1 MGIPGRRL
9 GAAGRRTMM
18 AASFA
23 DTRWS
28 SVSDSPGFVHLSVHT
43 EYSLVDSVVRVKSLV
58 KAAAARG
65 MPAVAMTDHMN
76 LFAAVKFVSAA
87 ESEGVKPILG
97 CDLVVHDPVSETDN
111 ALRLLCA
118 SNDGYRNL
126 MQLISRGYVDGQE
139 RGSPVIHPDWLAD
152 HADGLIA
159 LSGGHRGLISREIAA
174 GHGELALQA
183 ATQLRDVFGE
193 RLFLEIERIGAPD
206 EYAINDNLID
216 LAGML
221 DLGVVAGNA
230 VRFIDPE
237 DHPIHEVR
245 LCIRQGRTIND
256 PRRTKDVTPEQW
268 LKSAE
273 DMRSLFSDLPEAC
286 DNAVEIA
293 RRCNVTLSLGTSYL
307 PDFPVP
313 EEHTVESF
321 LRAEAEQGLEQR
333 LQAIID
339 DGGTPDRQVYD
350 ERLEHELNVIIKMGF
365 PGYFLI
371 VADFIRWAKRNDVPV
386 GPGRGSGAGSL
397 VAYVLEIT
405 NVDPIPYD
413 LLFER
418 FLNPERVS
426 MPDFDIDF
434 CMDGRDRVIEYVA
447 ERYGREKVSQIITF
461 GRMAAKA
468 VVRDV
473 GRVLGHPYG
482 FVDGIAKLVP
492 AAVDMTLSKALE
504 ESEELKARRE
514 EEEEVRY
521 LLDTALQLEGL
532 ARNVGKHAGGVVI
545 APSRIDDF
553 TPLFTEPG
561 GGGAVTQFD
570 WKDVEAAGLVKFDFL
585 GLRTLTILDRAVKV
599 VASMGTQIDLDT
611 LPLDDGKTFELLRAA
626 DTAAVFQL
634 ESTGM
639 RRLMK
644 ELKPDRFEDIV
655 ALVALFRPGPL
666 ETGMAA
672 DYVARKNDPAQV
684 RYMHPLMENAL
695 KDTYGVIVYQEQV
708 MGVAR
713 ELAGY
718 SLGAADQLRR
728 AMGKKDMKKMGEH
741 RPIFVA
747 GAVEKGVDED
757 LAGRIFD
764 LIAEFAKY
772 GFNKSHSVA
781 YALLAYQTAY
791 LKAHYPA
798 AFMCAVLTADMDH
811 TEKVVPLIGECRRL
825 GLEVFPPDVNDSAY
839 EFTASEDGAS
849 VRYGLGAV
857 KGVGQGAI
865 EGILEAREA
874 GGRFH
879 DLVDFCLRIDSKRA
893 NRRTLEA
900 LIRAGALDSLGE
912 NRPSLLAALPH
923 ALAAADQHH
932 AAMAAGQNDLFGGG
946 GPSELSSAP
955 AIDMPVLRD
964 WDDAERLQ
972 GEKQTLGLYLTGH
985 PIEAYQGL
993 LQGLTSGSI
1002 AQAKEKAD
1010 PNARRRGG
1018 EPKLIAGLV
1027 VDVMQRAGRA
1037 IVRLDDGT
1045 GQLECTLFS
1054 EKAEQFRHLLH
1065 EDRLLLAFGTLSFDS
1080 YSEDFRMNPK
1090 ELLDLDEA
1098 LRRWGRGLRLTW
1110 TTSPVEQIDALEQ
1123 CLAASRVEEGARIRV
1138 QYINGRARAELSL
1151 ADDWQVA
1158 VSHQLLRD
1166 LTALCGENAVEVRY
1180 RQPTGA
1186 TG

>member
-1 MGIPGRRL
+1 
-9 GAAGRRTMM
+9 MM
-18 AASFA
+18 AGSIA

-28 SVSDSPGFVHLSVHT
+28 PVSDSSGFVHLSVHT
-43 EYSLVDSVVRVKSLV
+43 EYSLVDSVVRVKPLV
-58 KAAAARG
+58 KAAAERG

-87 ESEGVKPILG
+87 ESVGVKPILG
-97 CDLVVHDPVSETDN
+97 CDLVVHDPVSDTDN

-118 SNDGYRNL
+118 NNQGYRNL
-126 MQLISRGYVDGQE
+126 MQLVSRGYVQGQD
-139 RGSPVIHPDWLAD
+139 RGSPVIRPEWLAD

-183 ATQLRDVFGE
+183 ARGLREVFGD
-193 RLFLEIERIGAPD
+193 RLFLELERIQAPD
-206 EYAINDNLID
+206 ETAINDNLVD

-221 DLGVVAGNA
+221 DLGIVAGNA
-230 VRFIDPE
+230 VRFHDA
-237 DHPIHEVR
+237 DDFHTHEVR
-245 LCIRQGRTIND
+245 LCIRQGRVIND
-256 PRRTKDVTPEQW
+256 PRRVKDVTGEQW

-273 DMRSLFSDLPEAC
+273 DMRDLFADLPEAC

-293 RRCNVTLSLGTSYL
+293 RRCNVTLSLGKSYL

-313 EEHTVESF
+313 EEHNVESF
-321 LRAEAEQGLEQR
+321 LRKEASDGLARR
-333 LQAIID
+333 LAAIEA
-339 DGGTPDRQVYD
+339 DGGQPDHAVYQA
-350 ERLEHELNVIIKMGF
+350 RLDHELDVIISMGF

-397 VAYVLEIT
+397 VAYVLDIT
-405 NVDPIPYD
+405 NVDPIPYN

-434 CMDGRDRVIEYVA
+434 CMEGRDRVIDYVA

-482 FVDGIAKLVP
+482 FVDGIAKLIP
-492 AAVDMTLSKALE
+492 AAVDMTLTKALD
-504 ESEELKARRE
+504 ESEELKKRRDDE
-514 EEEEVRY
+514 DEVRY
-521 LLDTALQLEGL
+521 LLDTALRLEGL

-553 TPLFTEPG
+553 TPLFMEPG

-599 VASMGTQIDLDT
+599 LATMDTPIDLDT

-708 MGVAR
+708 MAVAR

-728 AMGKKDMKKMGEH
+728 AMGKKDMKKMADH

-747 GAVEKGVDED
+747 GAVERGVDED

-811 TEKVVPLIGECRRL
+811 TEKVVPLIEECRRL
-825 GLEVFPPDVNDSAY
+825 ELEVVPPDVNASAY
-839 EFTASEDGAS
+839 EFTASADGES
-849 VRYGLGAV
+849 IRYGLGAV

-865 EGILEAREA
+865 EGILEARKV
-874 GGRFH
+874 GGRFS
-879 DLVDFCLRIDSKRA
+879 DLVDFCVRIDVKRA

-900 LIRAGALDSLGE
+900 LVRAGALDALGV
-912 NRPSLLAALPH
+912 NRPSLLAALPN

-932 AAMAAGQNDLFGGG
+932 TARAAGQNDLFGGG
-946 GPSELSSAP
+946 GNTASHVP
-955 AIDMPVLRD
+955 AIDMPELRD
-964 WDDAERLQ
+964 WDDGERLQ
-972 GEKQTLGLYLTGH
+972 GEKETLGLYLTGH
-985 PIEAYQGL
+985 PIEGYRTLLSGL
-993 LQGLTSGSI
+993 INGTI
-1002 AQAKEKAD
+1002 AQAKERAD
-1010 PNARRRGG
+1010 PQARRRGG
-1018 EPKLIAGLV
+1018 EQLRIAGLV
-1027 VDVMQRAGRA
+1027 VDVIQRAGRA

-1065 EDRLLLAFGTLSFDS
+1065 EDRLLIAVGNLSFDS

-1090 ELLDLDEA
+1090 DLMDLDEA
-1098 LRRWGRGLRLTW
+1098 MSRFGRGLRLTW
-1110 TTSPVEQIDALEQ
+1110 KTSPQEQFDQLEA
-1123 CLAASRVEEGARIRV
+1123 CLAANRVEEGARIRV
-1138 QYINGRARAELSL
+1138 DYLNGRAQAELSFGP
-1151 ADDWQVA
+1151 DWQVA
-1158 VSHQLLRD
+1158 VSEQLVRQ
-1166 LTALCGENAVEVRY
+1166 LTELCGENGVQVRY
-1180 RQPTGA
+1180 RQALTPSAQGVGA
-1186 TG
+1186 DG

>member
-1 MGIPGRRL
+1 M
-9 GAAGRRTMM
+9 
-18 AASFA
+18 
-23 DTRWS
+23 
-28 SVSDSPGFVHLSVHT
+28 SDSSGFVHLSVHT
-43 EYSLVDSVVRVKSLV
+43 EYSLVDSVVRVKPLV
-58 KAAAARG
+58 KAAAERG

-87 ESEGVKPILG
+87 ESVGVKPILG
-97 CDLVVHDPVSETDN
+97 CDLVVHDPVSDTDN

-118 SNDGYRNL
+118 NNQGYRNL
-126 MQLISRGYVDGQE
+126 MQLVSRGYVQGQD
-139 RGSPVIHPDWLAD
+139 RGSPVIRPEWLAD

-183 ATQLRDVFGE
+183 ARGLREVFGD
-193 RLFLEIERIGAPD
+193 RLFLELERIQAPD
-206 EYAINDNLID
+206 ETAINDNLVD

-221 DLGVVAGNA
+221 DLGIVAGNA
-230 VRFIDPE
+230 VRFHDA
-237 DHPIHEVR
+237 DDFHTHEVR
-245 LCIRQGRTIND
+245 LCIRQGRVIND
-256 PRRTKDVTPEQW
+256 PRRVKDVTGEQW

-273 DMRSLFSDLPEAC
+273 DMRDLFADLPEAC

-293 RRCNVTLSLGTSYL
+293 RRCNVTLSLGKSYL

-313 EEHTVESF
+313 EEHNVESF
-321 LRAEAEQGLEQR
+321 LRKEASDGLARR
-333 LQAIID
+333 LAAIEA
-339 DGGTPDRQVYD
+339 DGGQPDHAVYQA
-350 ERLEHELNVIIKMGF
+350 RLDHELDVIISMGF

-397 VAYVLEIT
+397 VAYVLDIT
-405 NVDPIPYD
+405 NVDPIPYN

-434 CMDGRDRVIEYVA
+434 CMEGRDRVIDYVA

-482 FVDGIAKLVP
+482 FVDGIAKLIP
-492 AAVDMTLSKALE
+492 AAVDMTLTKALD
-504 ESEELKARRE
+504 ESEELKKRRDDE
-514 EEEEVRY
+514 DEVRY
-521 LLDTALQLEGL
+521 LLDTALRLEGL

-553 TPLFTEPG
+553 TPLFMEPG

-599 VASMGTQIDLDT
+599 LATMDTPIDLDT

-708 MGVAR
+708 MAVAR

-728 AMGKKDMKKMGEH
+728 AMGKKDMKKMADH

-747 GAVEKGVDED
+747 GAVERGVDED

-811 TEKVVPLIGECRRL
+811 TEKVVPLIEECRRL
-825 GLEVFPPDVNDSAY
+825 ELEVVPPDVNASAY
-839 EFTASEDGAS
+839 EFTASADGES
-849 VRYGLGAV
+849 IRYGLGAV

-865 EGILEAREA
+865 EGILEARQV
-874 GGRFH
+874 GGRFS
-879 DLVDFCLRIDSKRA
+879 DLVDFCVRIDVKRA

-900 LIRAGALDSLGE
+900 LVRAGALDALGV
-912 NRPSLLAALPH
+912 NRPSLLAALPN

-932 AAMAAGQNDLFGGG
+932 TARAAGQNDLFGGG
-946 GPSELSSAP
+946 GNTASHVP
-955 AIDMPVLRD
+955 AIDMPELRD
-964 WDDAERLQ
+964 WDDGERLQ
-972 GEKQTLGLYLTGH
+972 GEKETLGLYLTGH
-985 PIEAYQGL
+985 PIEGYRTLLSGL
-993 LQGLTSGSI
+993 INGTI
-1002 AQAKEKAD
+1002 AQAKERAD
-1010 PNARRRGG
+1010 PQARRRGG
-1018 EPKLIAGLV
+1018 EQLRIAGLV
-1027 VDVMQRAGRA
+1027 VDVIQRAGRA

-1065 EDRLLLAFGTLSFDS
+1065 EDRLLIAVGNLSFDS

-1090 ELLDLDEA
+1090 ELMDLDEA
-1098 LRRWGRGLRLTW
+1098 MSRFGRGLRLTW
-1110 TTSPVEQIDALEQ
+1110 KTSPQEQFDQLEA
-1123 CLAASRVEEGARIRV
+1123 CLAANRVEEGARIRV
-1138 QYINGRARAELSL
+1138 DYLNGRAQAELSFGP
-1151 ADDWQVA
+1151 DWQVA
-1158 VSHQLLRD
+1158 VSEQLVRQ
-1166 LTALCGENAVEVRY
+1166 LTELCGENGVQVRY
-1180 RQPTGA
+1180 RQALTPSAQGVGA
-1186 TG
+1186 DG

>member
-1 MGIPGRRL
+1 
-9 GAAGRRTMM
+9 MM
-18 AASFA
+18 AGSIA

-28 SVSDSPGFVHLSVHT
+28 PVSDSSGFVHLSVHT
-43 EYSLVDSVVRVKSLV
+43 EYSLVDSVVRVKPLV
-58 KAAAARG
+58 KAAAERG

-87 ESEGVKPILG
+87 ESVGVKPILG
-97 CDLVVHDPVSETDN
+97 CDLVVHDPVSDTDN

-118 SNDGYRNL
+118 NNQGYRNL
-126 MQLISRGYVDGQE
+126 MQLVSRGYVQGQD
-139 RGSPVIHPDWLAD
+139 RGSPVIRPEWLAD

-183 ATQLRDVFGE
+183 ARGLREVFGD
-193 RLFLEIERIGAPD
+193 RLFLELERIQAPD
-206 EYAINDNLID
+206 ETAINDNLVD

-221 DLGVVAGNA
+221 DLGIVAGNA
-230 VRFIDPE
+230 VRFHDA
-237 DHPIHEVR
+237 DDFHTHEVR
-245 LCIRQGRTIND
+245 LCIRQGRVIND
-256 PRRTKDVTPEQW
+256 PRRVKDVTGEQW

-273 DMRSLFSDLPEAC
+273 VMRDLFADLPEAC

-293 RRCNVTLSLGTSYL
+293 RRCNVTLSLGKSYL

-313 EEHTVESF
+313 EEHNVESF
-321 LRAEAEQGLEQR
+321 LRKEASDGLARR
-333 LQAIID
+333 LAAIEA
-339 DGGTPDRQVYD
+339 DGGQPDHAVYQA
-350 ERLEHELNVIIKMGF
+350 RLDHELDVIISMGF

-397 VAYVLEIT
+397 VAYVLDIT
-405 NVDPIPYD
+405 NVDPIPYN

-434 CMDGRDRVIEYVA
+434 CMEGRDRVIDYVA

-482 FVDGIAKLVP
+482 FVDGIAKLIP
-492 AAVDMTLSKALE
+492 AAVDMTLTKALD
-504 ESEELKARRE
+504 ESEELKKRRDDE
-514 EEEEVRY
+514 DEVRY
-521 LLDTALQLEGL
+521 LLDTALRLEGL

-553 TPLFTEPG
+553 TPLFMEPG

-599 VASMGTQIDLDT
+599 LATMDTPIDLDT

-708 MGVAR
+708 MAVAR

-728 AMGKKDMKKMGEH
+728 AMGKKDMKKMADH

-747 GAVEKGVDED
+747 GAVERGVDED

-811 TEKVVPLIGECRRL
+811 TEKVVPLIEECRRL
-825 GLEVFPPDVNDSAY
+825 ELEVVPPDVNASAY
-839 EFTASEDGAS
+839 EFTASADGES
-849 VRYGLGAV
+849 IRYGLGAV

-865 EGILEAREA
+865 EGILEARQV
-874 GGRFH
+874 GGRFS
-879 DLVDFCLRIDSKRA
+879 DLVDFCVRIDVKRA

-900 LIRAGALDSLGE
+900 LVRAGALDALGV
-912 NRPSLLAALPH
+912 NRPSLLAALPN

-932 AAMAAGQNDLFGGG
+932 TARAAGQNDLFGGG
-946 GPSELSSAP
+946 GNTASHVP
-955 AIDMPVLRD
+955 AIDMPELRD
-964 WDDAERLQ
+964 WDDGERLQ
-972 GEKQTLGLYLTGH
+972 GEKETLGLYLTGH
-985 PIEAYQGL
+985 PIEGYRTLLSGL
-993 LQGLTSGSI
+993 INGTI
-1002 AQAKEKAD
+1002 AQAKERAD
-1010 PNARRRGG
+1010 PQARRRGG
-1018 EPKLIAGLV
+1018 EQLRIAGLV
-1027 VDVMQRAGRA
+1027 VDVIQRAGRA

-1065 EDRLLLAFGTLSFDS
+1065 EDRLLIAVGNLSFDS

-1090 ELLDLDEA
+1090 ELMDLDEA
-1098 LRRWGRGLRLTW
+1098 MSRFGRGLRLTW
-1110 TTSPVEQIDALEQ
+1110 KTSPQEQFDQLEA
-1123 CLAASRVEEGARIRV
+1123 CLAANRVEEGARIRV
-1138 QYINGRARAELSL
+1138 DYLNGRAQAELSFGP
-1151 ADDWQVA
+1151 DWQVA
-1158 VSHQLLRD
+1158 VSEQLVRQ
-1166 LTALCGENAVEVRY
+1166 LTELCGENGVQVRY
-1180 RQPTGA
+1180 RQALTPSAQGVGA
-1186 TG
+1186 DG

>member
-1 MGIPGRRL
+1 
-9 GAAGRRTMM
+9 MM
-18 AASFA
+18 AGSIA

-28 SVSDSPGFVHLSVHT
+28 PVSDSSGFVHLSVHT
-43 EYSLVDSVVRVKSLV
+43 EYSLVDSVVRVKPLV
-58 KAAAARG
+58 KAAAERG

-87 ESEGVKPILG
+87 ESVGVKPILG
-97 CDLVVHDPVSETDN
+97 CDLVVHDPVSDTDN

-118 SNDGYRNL
+118 NNQGYRNL
-126 MQLISRGYVDGQE
+126 MQLVSRGYVQGQD
-139 RGSPVIHPDWLAD
+139 RGSPVIRPEWLAD

-183 ATQLRDVFGE
+183 ARGLREVFGD
-193 RLFLEIERIGAPD
+193 RLFLELERIHAPD
-206 EYAINDNLID
+206 ETAINDNLVD

-221 DLGVVAGNA
+221 DLGIVAGNA
-230 VRFIDPE
+230 VRFHDA
-237 DHPIHEVR
+237 DDFHTHEVR
-245 LCIRQGRTIND
+245 LCIRQGRVIND
-256 PRRTKDVTPEQW
+256 PRRVKDVTGEQW

-273 DMRSLFSDLPEAC
+273 DMRDLFADLPEAC

-293 RRCNVTLSLGTSYL
+293 RRCNVTLSLGKSYL

-313 EEHTVESF
+313 EEHNVESF
-321 LRAEAEQGLEQR
+321 LRKEASDGLARR
-333 LQAIID
+333 LAAIEA
-339 DGGTPDRQVYD
+339 DGGQPDHAVYQA
-350 ERLEHELNVIIKMGF
+350 RLDHELDVIISMGF

-397 VAYVLEIT
+397 VAYVLDIT
-405 NVDPIPYD
+405 NVDPIPYN

-434 CMDGRDRVIEYVA
+434 CMEGRDRVIDYVA

-482 FVDGIAKLVP
+482 FVDGIAKLIP
-492 AAVDMTLSKALE
+492 AAVDMTLTKALD
-504 ESEELKARRE
+504 ESEELKKRRDDE
-514 EEEEVRY
+514 DEVRY
-521 LLDTALQLEGL
+521 LLDTALRLEGL

-553 TPLFTEPG
+553 TPLFMEPG

-599 VASMGTQIDLDT
+599 LATMDTPIDLDT

-708 MGVAR
+708 MAVAR

-728 AMGKKDMKKMGEH
+728 AMGKKDMKKMADH

-747 GAVEKGVDED
+747 GAVERGVDED

-811 TEKVVPLIGECRRL
+811 TEKVVPLIEECRRL
-825 GLEVFPPDVNDSAY
+825 ELEVVPPDVNASAY
-839 EFTASEDGAS
+839 EFTASADGES
-849 VRYGLGAV
+849 IRYGLGAV

-865 EGILEAREA
+865 EGILEARKV
-874 GGRFH
+874 GGRFS
-879 DLVDFCLRIDSKRA
+879 DLVDFCVRIDVKRA

-900 LIRAGALDSLGE
+900 LVRAGALDALGV
-912 NRPSLLAALPH
+912 NRPSLLAALPN

-932 AAMAAGQNDLFGGG
+932 TARAAGQNDLFGGG
-946 GPSELSSAP
+946 GNTASHVP
-955 AIDMPVLRD
+955 AIDMPELRD
-964 WDDAERLQ
+964 WDDGERLQ
-972 GEKQTLGLYLTGH
+972 GEKETLGLYLTGH
-985 PIEAYQGL
+985 PIEGYRTLLSGL
-993 LQGLTSGSI
+993 INGTI
-1002 AQAKEKAD
+1002 AQAKERAD
-1010 PNARRRGG
+1010 PQARRRGG
-1018 EPKLIAGLV
+1018 EQLRIAGLV
-1027 VDVMQRAGRA
+1027 VDVIQRAGRA

-1065 EDRLLLAFGTLSFDS
+1065 EDRLLIAVGNLSFDS

-1090 ELLDLDEA
+1090 ELMDLDEA
-1098 LRRWGRGLRLTW
+1098 MSRFGRGLRLTW
-1110 TTSPVEQIDALEQ
+1110 KTSPQEQFDQLEA
-1123 CLAASRVEEGARIRV
+1123 CLAANRVEEGARIRV
-1138 QYINGRARAELSL
+1138 DYLNGRAQAELSFGP
-1151 ADDWQVA
+1151 DWQVA
-1158 VSHQLLRD
+1158 VSEQLVRQ
-1166 LTALCGENAVEVRY
+1166 LTELCGENGVQVRY
-1180 RQPTGA
+1180 RQALTPSAQGVGA
-1186 TG
+1186 DG

>member
-1 MGIPGRRL
+1 M
-9 GAAGRRTMM
+9 
-18 AASFA
+18 
-23 DTRWS
+23 
-28 SVSDSPGFVHLSVHT
+28 SDSSGFVHLSVHT
-43 EYSLVDSVVRVKSLV
+43 EYSLVDSVVRVKPLV
-58 KAAAARG
+58 KAAAERG

-87 ESEGVKPILG
+87 ESVGVKPILG
-97 CDLVVHDPVSETDN
+97 CDLVVHDPVSDTDN

-118 SNDGYRNL
+118 NNQGYRNL
-126 MQLISRGYVDGQE
+126 MQLVSRGYVQGQD
-139 RGSPVIHPDWLAD
+139 RGSPVIRPEWLAD

-183 ATQLRDVFGE
+183 ARGLREVFGD
-193 RLFLEIERIGAPD
+193 RLFLELERIHAPD
-206 EYAINDNLID
+206 ETAINDNLVD

-221 DLGVVAGNA
+221 DLGIVAGNA
-230 VRFIDPE
+230 VRFHDA
-237 DHPIHEVR
+237 DDFHTHEVR
-245 LCIRQGRTIND
+245 LCIRQGRVIND
-256 PRRTKDVTPEQW
+256 PRRVKDVTGEQW

-273 DMRSLFSDLPEAC
+273 DMRDLFADLPEAC

-293 RRCNVTLSLGTSYL
+293 RRCNVTLSLGKSYL

-313 EEHTVESF
+313 EEHNVESF
-321 LRAEAEQGLEQR
+321 LRKEASDGLARR
-333 LQAIID
+333 LAAIEA
-339 DGGTPDRQVYD
+339 DGGQPDHTVYQA
-350 ERLEHELNVIIKMGF
+350 RLDHELDVIISMGF

-397 VAYVLEIT
+397 VAYVLDIT
-405 NVDPIPYD
+405 NVDPIPYN

-434 CMDGRDRVIEYVA
+434 CMEGRDRVIDYVA

-482 FVDGIAKLVP
+482 FVDGIAKLIP
-492 AAVDMTLSKALE
+492 AAVDMTLTKALD
-504 ESEELKARRE
+504 ESEELKKRRDDE
-514 EEEEVRY
+514 DEVRY
-521 LLDTALQLEGL
+521 LLDTALRLEGL

-553 TPLFTEPG
+553 TPLFMEPG

-599 VASMGTQIDLDT
+599 LATMDTPIDLDT

-708 MGVAR
+708 MAVAR

-728 AMGKKDMKKMGEH
+728 AMGKKDMKKMADH

-747 GAVEKGVDED
+747 GAVERGVDED

-811 TEKVVPLIGECRRL
+811 TEKVVPLIEECRRL
-825 GLEVFPPDVNDSAY
+825 ELEVVPPDVNASAY
-839 EFTASEDGAS
+839 EFTASADGES
-849 VRYGLGAV
+849 IRYGLGAV

-865 EGILEAREA
+865 EGILEARKV
-874 GGRFH
+874 GGRFS
-879 DLVDFCLRIDSKRA
+879 DLVDFCVRIDVKRA

-900 LIRAGALDSLGE
+900 LVRAGALDALGV
-912 NRPSLLAALPH
+912 NRPSLLAALPN

-932 AAMAAGQNDLFGGG
+932 TARAAGQNDLFGGG
-946 GPSELSSAP
+946 GNTASHVP
-955 AIDMPVLRD
+955 AIDMPELRD
-964 WDDAERLQ
+964 WDDGERLQ
-972 GEKQTLGLYLTGH
+972 GEKETLGLYLTGH
-985 PIEAYQGL
+985 PIEGYRTLLSGL
-993 LQGLTSGSI
+993 INGTI
-1002 AQAKEKAD
+1002 AQAKERAD
-1010 PNARRRGG
+1010 PQARRRGG
-1018 EPKLIAGLV
+1018 EQLRIAGLV
-1027 VDVMQRAGRA
+1027 VDVIQRAGRA

-1065 EDRLLLAFGTLSFDS
+1065 EDRLLIAVGNLSFDS

-1090 ELLDLDEA
+1090 ELMDLDEA
-1098 LRRWGRGLRLTW
+1098 MSRFGRGLRLTW
-1110 TTSPVEQIDALEQ
+1110 KTSPQEQFDQLEA
-1123 CLAASRVEEGARIRV
+1123 CLAANRVEEGARIRV
-1138 QYINGRARAELSL
+1138 DYLNGRAQAELSFGP
-1151 ADDWQVA
+1151 DWQVA
-1158 VSHQLLRD
+1158 VSEQLVRQ
-1166 LTALCGENAVEVRY
+1166 LTELCGENGVQVRY
-1180 RQPTGA
+1180 RQALTPSAQGVGA
-1186 TG
+1186 DG

>member
-1 MGIPGRRL
+1 
-9 GAAGRRTMM
+9 MM
-18 AASFA
+18 AGSIA

-28 SVSDSPGFVHLSVHT
+28 PVSDSSGFVHLSVHT
-43 EYSLVDSVVRVKSLV
+43 EYSLVDSVVRVKPLV
-58 KAAAARG
+58 KAAAERG

-87 ESEGVKPILG
+87 ESVGVKPILG
-97 CDLVVHDPVSETDN
+97 CDLVVHDPVSDTDN

-118 SNDGYRNL
+118 NNQGYRNL
-126 MQLISRGYVDGQE
+126 MQLVSRGYVQGQD
-139 RGSPVIHPDWLAD
+139 RGSPVIRPEWLAD

-183 ATQLRDVFGE
+183 ARGLREVFGD
-193 RLFLEIERIGAPD
+193 RLFLELERIHAPD
-206 EYAINDNLID
+206 ETAINDNLVD

-221 DLGVVAGNA
+221 DLGIVAGNA
-230 VRFIDPE
+230 VRFHDA
-237 DHPIHEVR
+237 DDFHTHEVR
-245 LCIRQGRTIND
+245 LCIRQGRVIND
-256 PRRTKDVTPEQW
+256 PRRVKDVTGEQW

-273 DMRSLFSDLPEAC
+273 DMRDLFADLPEAC

-293 RRCNVTLSLGTSYL
+293 RRCNVTLSLGKSYL

-313 EEHTVESF
+313 EEHNVESF
-321 LRAEAEQGLEQR
+321 LRKEASDGLARR
-333 LQAIID
+333 LAAIEA
-339 DGGTPDRQVYD
+339 DGGQPDHTVYQA
-350 ERLEHELNVIIKMGF
+350 RLDHELDVIISMGF

-397 VAYVLEIT
+397 VAYVLDIT
-405 NVDPIPYD
+405 NVDPIPYN

-434 CMDGRDRVIEYVA
+434 CMEGRDRVIDYVA

-482 FVDGIAKLVP
+482 FVDGIAKLIP
-492 AAVDMTLSKALE
+492 AAVDMTLTKALD
-504 ESEELKARRE
+504 ESEELKKRRDDE
-514 EEEEVRY
+514 DEVRY
-521 LLDTALQLEGL
+521 LLDTALRLEGL

-553 TPLFTEPG
+553 TPLFMEPG

-599 VASMGTQIDLDT
+599 LATMDTPIDLDT

-708 MGVAR
+708 MAVAR

-728 AMGKKDMKKMGEH
+728 AMGKKDMKKMADH

-747 GAVEKGVDED
+747 GAVERGVDED

-811 TEKVVPLIGECRRL
+811 TEKVVPLIEECRRL
-825 GLEVFPPDVNDSAY
+825 ELEVVPPDVNASAY
-839 EFTASEDGAS
+839 EFTASADGES
-849 VRYGLGAV
+849 IHYGLGAV

-865 EGILEAREA
+865 EGILEARKV
-874 GGRFH
+874 GGRFS
-879 DLVDFCLRIDSKRA
+879 DLVDFCVRIDVKRA

-900 LIRAGALDSLGE
+900 LVRAGALDALGV
-912 NRPSLLAALPH
+912 NRPSLLAALPN

-932 AAMAAGQNDLFGGG
+932 TARAAGQNDLFGGG
-946 GPSELSSAP
+946 GNTASHVP
-955 AIDMPVLRD
+955 AIDMPELRD
-964 WDDAERLQ
+964 WDDGERLQ
-972 GEKQTLGLYLTGH
+972 GEKETLGLYLTGH
-985 PIEAYQGL
+985 PIEGYRTLLSGL
-993 LQGLTSGSI
+993 INGTI
-1002 AQAKEKAD
+1002 AQAKERAD
-1010 PNARRRGG
+1010 PQARRRGG
-1018 EPKLIAGLV
+1018 EQLRIAGLV
-1027 VDVMQRAGRA
+1027 VDVIQRAGRA

-1065 EDRLLLAFGTLSFDS
+1065 EDRLLIAVGNLSFDS

-1090 ELLDLDEA
+1090 ELMDLDEA
-1098 LRRWGRGLRLTW
+1098 MSRFGRGLRLTW
-1110 TTSPVEQIDALEQ
+1110 KTSPQEQFDQLEA
-1123 CLAASRVEEGARIRV
+1123 CLAANRVEEGARIRV
-1138 QYINGRARAELSL
+1138 DYLNGRAQAELSFGP
-1151 ADDWQVA
+1151 DWQVA
-1158 VSHQLLRD
+1158 VSEQLVRQ
-1166 LTALCGENAVEVRY
+1166 LTELCGENGVQVRY
-1180 RQPTGA
+1180 RQALTPSAQGVGA
-1186 TG
+1186 DG

>member
-1 MGIPGRRL
+1 M
-9 GAAGRRTMM
+9 
-18 AASFA
+18 
-23 DTRWS
+23 
-28 SVSDSPGFVHLSVHT
+28 SDSSGFVHLSVHT
-43 EYSLVDSVVRVKSLV
+43 EYSLVDSVVRVKPLV
-58 KAAAARG
+58 KAAAQRG

-87 ESEGVKPILG
+87 ESAGVKPILG

-118 SNDGYRNL
+118 TNNGYRNL
-126 MQLISRGYVDGQE
+126 MQLVSRGYVHGQE

-159 LSGGHRGLISREIAA
+159 LSGGHGGLISREIAA
-174 GHGELALQA
+174 GHGERALEVA
-183 ATQLRDVFGE
+183 RGLRDVFGD
-193 RLFLEIERIGAPD
+193 RLFLELERIQAPD
-206 EYAINDNLID
+206 EAAINDNLVD
-216 LAGML
+216 LAAML
-221 DLGVVAGNA
+221 DLGIVAGNA
-230 VRFIDPE
+230 VRFLNHE
-237 DHPIHEVR
+237 DFDTHEVR
-245 LCIRQGRTIND
+245 LCIRQGRVIND
-256 PRRTKDVTPEQW
+256 PRRTKDVTGEQW
-268 LKSAE
+268 LKSAG
-273 DMRSLFSDLPEAC
+273 DMRELFADLPEAC

-293 RRCNVTLSLGTSYL
+293 RRCNVTLSLGKSYL

-313 EEHTVESF
+313 EEHDVESF
-321 LRAEAEQGLEQR
+321 LRKEAEEGLEQR
-333 LQAIID
+333 LATLEAE
-339 DGGTPDRQVYD
+339 GGKPDRTVYAD
-350 ERLEHELNVIIKMGF
+350 RLTHELDVIIKMGF

-405 NVDPIPYD
+405 NVDPIPYN

-482 FVDGIAKLVP
+482 FVDGIAKLIP

-504 ESEELKARRE
+504 ESDELKARRE
-514 EEEEVRY
+514 NEEEVKY
-521 LLDTALQLEGL
+521 LLDTALKLEGL

-599 VASMGTQIDLDT
+599 LETMGTTIDLDT
-611 LPLDDGKTFELLRAA
+611 LPLDDGKTFELLRSG

-634 ESTGM
+634 ESSGM

-684 RYMHPLMENAL
+684 RYMHPLMENSL
-695 KDTYGVIVYQEQV
+695 RDTYGVIVYQEQV
-708 MGVAR
+708 MAVAR

-728 AMGKKDMKKMGEH
+728 AMGKKDMKKMADH

-747 GAVEKGVDED
+747 GAVERGVDED

-825 GLEVFPPDVNDSAY
+825 ELEVVPPDVNGSDY
-839 EFTASEDGAS
+839 EFTASEDGCS
-849 VRYGLGAV
+849 IRYGLGAV

-865 EGILEAREA
+865 EGILEARAA
-874 GGRFH
+874 GGPFA
-879 DLVDFCLRIDSKRA
+879 DLVDFCVRIDLKRA

-900 LIRAGALDSLGE
+900 LIRAGALDALGE
-912 NRPSLLAALPH
+912 NRPSLLAALPN

-932 AAMAAGQNDLFGGG
+932 AALEAGQNDLFGGG
-946 GPSELSSAP
+946 GAAESHVP
-955 AIDMPVLRD
+955 AIEIPVLRD
-964 WDDAERLQ
+964 WDDGERLQ

-985 PIEAYQGL
+985 PINGYRGL
-993 LQGLTSGSI
+993 LQGLTSGTI
-1002 AQAKEKAD
+1002 AEAKERAD
-1010 PNARRRGG
+1010 PQARRRGG
-1018 EPKLIAGLV
+1018 EQLRIAGLV

-1065 EDRLLLAFGTLSFDS
+1065 EDRLLVAVGSLSFDS

-1090 ELLDLDEA
+1090 ELLDLDDA
-1098 LRRWGRGLRLTW
+1098 LSRYARGLRLTW
-1110 TTSPVEQIDALEQ
+1110 KTSPQTQFDRLEA
-1123 CLAASRVEEGARIRV
+1123 CLSANRVEEGARIRV
-1138 QYINGRARAELSL
+1138 AYLNGRAQAELNF

-1158 VSHQLLRD
+1158 ISHQLVRD
-1166 LTALCGENAVEVRY
+1166 LSDLCGENGVEVRY
-1180 RQPTGA
+1180 RQDSTSA
-1186 TG
+1186 A

>member
-1 MGIPGRRL
+1 
-9 GAAGRRTMM
+9 MM
-18 AASFA
+18 AGSIA

-28 SVSDSPGFVHLSVHT
+28 PVSDSSGFVHLSVHT
-43 EYSLVDSVVRVKSLV
+43 EYSLVDSVVRVKPLV
-58 KAAAARG
+58 KAAAERG

-87 ESEGVKPILG
+87 ESVGVKPILG
-97 CDLVVHDPVSETDN
+97 CDLVVHDPVSDTDN

-118 SNDGYRNL
+118 NNQGYRNL
-126 MQLISRGYVDGQE
+126 MQLVSRGYVQGQD
-139 RGSPVIHPDWLAD
+139 RGSPVIRPGWLAD

-183 ATQLRDVFGE
+183 ARGLREVFGD
-193 RLFLEIERIGAPD
+193 RLFLELERIQAPD
-206 EYAINDNLID
+206 ETAINDNLVD

-221 DLGVVAGNA
+221 DLGIVAGNA
-230 VRFIDPE
+230 VRFHDA
-237 DHPIHEVR
+237 DDFHTHEVR
-245 LCIRQGRTIND
+245 LCIRQGRVIND
-256 PRRTKDVTPEQW
+256 PRRVKDVTGEQW

-273 DMRSLFSDLPEAC
+273 DMRDLFADLPEAC

-293 RRCNVTLSLGTSYL
+293 RRCNVTLSLGKSYL

-313 EEHTVESF
+313 EEHNVESF
-321 LRAEAEQGLEQR
+321 LRKEASDGLARR
-333 LQAIID
+333 LAAIEA
-339 DGGTPDRQVYD
+339 DGGQPDHAVYQA
-350 ERLEHELNVIIKMGF
+350 RLDHELDVIISMGF

-397 VAYVLEIT
+397 VAYVLDIT
-405 NVDPIPYD
+405 NVDPIPYN

-434 CMDGRDRVIEYVA
+434 CMEGRDRVIDYVA

-482 FVDGIAKLVP
+482 FVDGIAKLIP
-492 AAVDMTLSKALE
+492 AAVDMTLTKALD
-504 ESEELKARRE
+504 ESEELKKRRDDE
-514 EEEEVRY
+514 DEVRY
-521 LLDTALQLEGL
+521 LLDTALRLEGL

-553 TPLFTEPG
+553 TPLFMEPG

-599 VASMGTQIDLDT
+599 LATMDTPIDLDT

-708 MGVAR
+708 MAVAR

-728 AMGKKDMKKMGEH
+728 AMGKKDMKKMADH

-747 GAVEKGVDED
+747 GAVERGVDED

-811 TEKVVPLIGECRRL
+811 TEKVVPLIEECRRL
-825 GLEVFPPDVNDSAY
+825 ELEVVPPDVNASAY
-839 EFTASEDGAS
+839 EFTASADGES
-849 VRYGLGAV
+849 IRYGLGAV

-865 EGILEAREA
+865 EGILEARKV
-874 GGRFH
+874 GGRFS
-879 DLVDFCLRIDSKRA
+879 DLVDFCVRIDVKRA

-900 LIRAGALDSLGE
+900 LVRAGALDALGV
-912 NRPSLLAALPH
+912 NRPSLLAALPN

-932 AAMAAGQNDLFGGG
+932 TARAAGQNDLFGGG
-946 GPSELSSAP
+946 GNTASHVP
-955 AIDMPVLRD
+955 AIDMPELRD
-964 WDDAERLQ
+964 WDDGERLQ
-972 GEKQTLGLYLTGH
+972 GEKETLGLYLTGH
-985 PIEAYQGL
+985 PIEGYRTLLSGL
-993 LQGLTSGSI
+993 INGTI
-1002 AQAKEKAD
+1002 AQAKERAD
-1010 PNARRRGG
+1010 PQARRRGG
-1018 EPKLIAGLV
+1018 EQLRIAGLV
-1027 VDVMQRAGRA
+1027 VDVIQRAGRA

-1065 EDRLLLAFGTLSFDS
+1065 EDRLLIAVGNLSFDS

-1090 ELLDLDEA
+1090 ELMDLDEA
-1098 LRRWGRGLRLTW
+1098 MSRFGRGLRLTW
-1110 TTSPVEQIDALEQ
+1110 KTSPQEQFDQLEA
-1123 CLAASRVEEGARIRV
+1123 CLAANRVEEGARIRV
-1138 QYINGRARAELSL
+1138 DYLNGRAQAELSFGP
-1151 ADDWQVA
+1151 DWQVA
-1158 VSHQLLRD
+1158 VSEQLVRQ
-1166 LTALCGENAVEVRY
+1166 LTELCGENGVQVRY
-1180 RQPTGA
+1180 RQALTPSAQGVGA
-1186 TG
+1186 DG

>member
-1 MGIPGRRL
+1 
-9 GAAGRRTMM
+9 MM
-18 AASFA
+18 AGSIA

-28 SVSDSPGFVHLSVHT
+28 PVSDSSGFVHLSVHT
-43 EYSLVDSVVRVKSLV
+43 EYSLVDSVVRVKPLV
-58 KAAAARG
+58 KAAAERG

-87 ESEGVKPILG
+87 ESVGVKPILG
-97 CDLVVHDPVSETDN
+97 CDLVVHDPVSDTDN

-118 SNDGYRNL
+118 NNQGYRNL
-126 MQLISRGYVDGQE
+126 MQLVSRGYVQGQD
-139 RGSPVIHPDWLAD
+139 RGSPVIRPEWLAD

-183 ATQLRDVFGE
+183 ARGLREVFGD
-193 RLFLEIERIGAPD
+193 RLFLELERIQAPD
-206 EYAINDNLID
+206 ETAINDNLVD

-221 DLGVVAGNA
+221 DLGIVAGNA
-230 VRFIDPE
+230 VRFHDA
-237 DHPIHEVR
+237 DDFHTHEVR
-245 LCIRQGRTIND
+245 LCIRQGRVIND
-256 PRRTKDVTPEQW
+256 PRRVKDVTGEQW

-273 DMRSLFSDLPEAC
+273 DMRDLFADLPEAC

-293 RRCNVTLSLGTSYL
+293 RRCNVTLSLGKSYL

-313 EEHTVESF
+313 EEHNVESF
-321 LRAEAEQGLEQR
+321 LRKEASDGLARR
-333 LQAIID
+333 LAAIEA
-339 DGGTPDRQVYD
+339 DGGQPDHAVYQA
-350 ERLEHELNVIIKMGF
+350 RLDHELDVIISMGF

-397 VAYVLEIT
+397 VAYVLDIT
-405 NVDPIPYD
+405 NVDPIPYN

-434 CMDGRDRVIEYVA
+434 CMEGRDRVIDYVA

-482 FVDGIAKLVP
+482 FVDGIAKLIP
-492 AAVDMTLSKALE
+492 AAVDMTLTKALD
-504 ESEELKARRE
+504 ESEELKKRRDDE
-514 EEEEVRY
+514 DEVRY
-521 LLDTALQLEGL
+521 LLDTALRLEGL

-553 TPLFTEPG
+553 TPLFMEPG

-599 VASMGTQIDLDT
+599 LATMDTPIDLDT

-708 MGVAR
+708 MAVAR

-728 AMGKKDMKKMGEH
+728 AMGKKDMKKMADH

-747 GAVEKGVDED
+747 GAVERGVDED

-811 TEKVVPLIGECRRL
+811 TEKVVPLIEECRRL
-825 GLEVFPPDVNDSAY
+825 ELEVVPPDVNASAY
-839 EFTASEDGAS
+839 EFTASADGES
-849 VRYGLGAV
+849 IRYGLGAV

-865 EGILEAREA
+865 EGILEARKV
-874 GGRFH
+874 GGRFS
-879 DLVDFCLRIDSKRA
+879 DLVDFCVRIDVKRA

-900 LIRAGALDSLGE
+900 LVRAGALDALGV
-912 NRPSLLAALPH
+912 NRPSLLAALPN

-932 AAMAAGQNDLFGGG
+932 TARAAGQNDLFGGG
-946 GPSELSSAP
+946 GNTASHVP
-955 AIDMPVLRD
+955 AIDMPELRD
-964 WDDAERLQ
+964 WDDGERLQ
-972 GEKQTLGLYLTGH
+972 GEKETLGLYLTGH
-985 PIEAYQGL
+985 PIEGYRTLLSGL
-993 LQGLTSGSI
+993 INGTI
-1002 AQAKEKAD
+1002 AQAKERAD
-1010 PNARRRGG
+1010 PQARRRGG
-1018 EPKLIAGLV
+1018 EQLRIAGLV
-1027 VDVMQRAGRA
+1027 VDVIQRAGRA

-1065 EDRLLLAFGTLSFDS
+1065 EDRLLIAVGNLSFDS

-1090 ELLDLDEA
+1090 ELMDLDEA
-1098 LRRWGRGLRLTW
+1098 MSRFGRGLRLTW
-1110 TTSPVEQIDALEQ
+1110 KTSPQEQFDQLEA
-1123 CLAASRVEEGARIRV
+1123 CLAANRVEEGARIRV
-1138 QYINGRARAELSL
+1138 DYLNGRAQAELSFGP
-1151 ADDWQVA
+1151 DWQVA
-1158 VSHQLLRD
+1158 VSEQLVRQ
-1166 LTALCGENAVEVRY
+1166 LTELCGENGVQVRY
-1180 RQPTGA
+1180 RQALTPSAQGVGA
-1186 TG
+1186 DG

>member
-1 MGIPGRRL
+1 
-9 GAAGRRTMM
+9 MM
-18 AASFA
+18 AGSIA

-28 SVSDSPGFVHLSVHT
+28 PVSDSSGFVHLSVHT
-43 EYSLVDSVVRVKSLV
+43 EYSLVDSVVRVKPLV
-58 KAAAARG
+58 KAAAERG

-87 ESEGVKPILG
+87 ESVGVKPILG
-97 CDLVVHDPVSETDN
+97 CDLVVHDPVSDTDN

-118 SNDGYRNL
+118 NNQGYRNL
-126 MQLISRGYVDGQE
+126 MQLVSRGYVQGQD
-139 RGSPVIHPDWLAD
+139 RGSPVIRPEWLAD

-183 ATQLRDVFGE
+183 ARGLREVFGD
-193 RLFLEIERIGAPD
+193 RLFLELERIHAPD
-206 EYAINDNLID
+206 ETAINDNLVD

-221 DLGVVAGNA
+221 DLGIVAGNA
-230 VRFIDPE
+230 VRFHDA
-237 DHPIHEVR
+237 DDFHTHEVR
-245 LCIRQGRTIND
+245 LCIRQGRVIND
-256 PRRTKDVTPEQW
+256 PRRVKDVTGEQW

-273 DMRSLFSDLPEAC
+273 DMRDLFADLPEAC

-293 RRCNVTLSLGTSYL
+293 RRCNVTLSLGKSYL

-313 EEHTVESF
+313 EEHNVESF
-321 LRAEAEQGLEQR
+321 LRKEASDGLARR
-333 LQAIID
+333 LAAIEA
-339 DGGTPDRQVYD
+339 DGGQPDHTVYQA
-350 ERLEHELNVIIKMGF
+350 RLDHELDVIISMGF

-397 VAYVLEIT
+397 VAYVLDIT
-405 NVDPIPYD
+405 NVDPIPYN

-434 CMDGRDRVIEYVA
+434 CMEGRDRVIDYVA

-482 FVDGIAKLVP
+482 FVDGIAKLIP
-492 AAVDMTLSKALE
+492 AAVDMTLTKALD
-504 ESEELKARRE
+504 ESEELKKRRDDE
-514 EEEEVRY
+514 DEVRY
-521 LLDTALQLEGL
+521 LLDTALRLEGL

-553 TPLFTEPG
+553 TPLFMEPG

-599 VASMGTQIDLDT
+599 LATMDTPIDLDT

-708 MGVAR
+708 MAVAR

-728 AMGKKDMKKMGEH
+728 AMGKKDMKKMADH

-747 GAVEKGVDED
+747 GAVERGVDED

-811 TEKVVPLIGECRRL
+811 TEKVVPLIEECRRL
-825 GLEVFPPDVNDSAY
+825 ELEVVPPDVNASAY
-839 EFTASEDGAS
+839 EFTASADGES
-849 VRYGLGAV
+849 IRYGLGAV

-865 EGILEAREA
+865 EGILEARKV
-874 GGRFH
+874 GGRFS
-879 DLVDFCLRIDSKRA
+879 DLVDFCVRIDVKRA

-900 LIRAGALDSLGE
+900 LVRAGALDALGV
-912 NRPSLLAALPH
+912 NRPSLLAALPN

-932 AAMAAGQNDLFGGG
+932 TARAAGQNDLFGGG
-946 GPSELSSAP
+946 GNTASHVP
-955 AIDMPVLRD
+955 AIDMPELRD
-964 WDDAERLQ
+964 WDDGERLQ
-972 GEKQTLGLYLTGH
+972 GEKETLGLYLTGH
-985 PIEAYQGL
+985 PIEGYRTLLSGL
-993 LQGLTSGSI
+993 INGTI
-1002 AQAKEKAD
+1002 AQAKERAD
-1010 PNARRRGG
+1010 PQARRRGG
-1018 EPKLIAGLV
+1018 EQLRIAGLV
-1027 VDVMQRAGRA
+1027 VDVIQRAGRA

-1065 EDRLLLAFGTLSFDS
+1065 EDRLLIAVGNLSFDS

-1090 ELLDLDEA
+1090 ELMDLDEA
-1098 LRRWGRGLRLTW
+1098 MSRFGRGLRLTW
-1110 TTSPVEQIDALEQ
+1110 KTSPQEQFDQLEA
-1123 CLAASRVEEGARIRV
+1123 CLAANRVEEGARIRV
-1138 QYINGRARAELSL
+1138 DYLNGRAQAELSFGP
-1151 ADDWQVA
+1151 DWQVA
-1158 VSHQLLRD
+1158 VSEQLVRQ
-1166 LTALCGENAVEVRY
+1166 LTELCGENGVQVRY
-1180 RQPTGA
+1180 RQALTPSAQGVGA
-1186 TG
+1186 DG

>member
-1 MGIPGRRL
+1 M
-9 GAAGRRTMM
+9 AG
-18 AASFA
+18 SIA

-28 SVSDSPGFVHLSVHT
+28 PVSDSSGFVHLSVHT
-43 EYSLVDSVVRVKSLV
+43 EYSLVDSVVRVKPLV
-58 KAAAARG
+58 KAAAERG

-87 ESEGVKPILG
+87 ESVGVKPILG
-97 CDLVVHDPVSETDN
+97 CDLVVHDPVSDTDN

-118 SNDGYRNL
+118 NNQGYRNL
-126 MQLISRGYVDGQE
+126 MQLVSRGYVQGQD
-139 RGSPVIHPDWLAD
+139 RGSPVIRPEWLAD

-183 ATQLRDVFGE
+183 ARGLREVFGD
-193 RLFLEIERIGAPD
+193 RLFLELERIHAPD
-206 EYAINDNLID
+206 ETAINDNLVD

-221 DLGVVAGNA
+221 DLGIVAGNA
-230 VRFIDPE
+230 VRFHDA
-237 DHPIHEVR
+237 DDFHTHEVR
-245 LCIRQGRTIND
+245 LCIRQGRVIND
-256 PRRTKDVTPEQW
+256 PRRVKDVTGEQW

-273 DMRSLFSDLPEAC
+273 DMRDLFADLPEAC

-293 RRCNVTLSLGTSYL
+293 RRCNVTLSLGKSYL

-313 EEHTVESF
+313 EEHNVESF
-321 LRAEAEQGLEQR
+321 LRKEASDGLARR
-333 LQAIID
+333 LAAIEA
-339 DGGTPDRQVYD
+339 DGGQPDHTVYQA
-350 ERLEHELNVIIKMGF
+350 RLDHELDVIISMGF

-397 VAYVLEIT
+397 VAYVLDIT
-405 NVDPIPYD
+405 NVDPIPYN

-434 CMDGRDRVIEYVA
+434 CMEGRDRVIDYVA

-482 FVDGIAKLVP
+482 FVDGIAKLIP
-492 AAVDMTLSKALE
+492 AAVDMTLTKALD
-504 ESEELKARRE
+504 ESEELKKRRDDE
-514 EEEEVRY
+514 DEVRY
-521 LLDTALQLEGL
+521 LLDTALRLEGL

-553 TPLFTEPG
+553 TPLFMEPG

-599 VASMGTQIDLDT
+599 LATMDTPIDLDT

-708 MGVAR
+708 MAVAR

-728 AMGKKDMKKMGEH
+728 AMGKKDMKKMADH

-747 GAVEKGVDED
+747 GAVERGVDED

-811 TEKVVPLIGECRRL
+811 TEKVVPLIEECRRL
-825 GLEVFPPDVNDSAY
+825 ELEVVPPDVNASAY
-839 EFTASEDGAS
+839 EFTASADGES
-849 VRYGLGAV
+849 IRYGLGAV

-865 EGILEAREA
+865 EGILEARKV
-874 GGRFH
+874 GGRFS
-879 DLVDFCLRIDSKRA
+879 DLVDFCVRIDVKRA

-900 LIRAGALDSLGE
+900 LVRAGALDALGV
-912 NRPSLLAALPH
+912 NRPSLLAALPN

-932 AAMAAGQNDLFGGG
+932 TARAAGQNDLFGGG
-946 GPSELSSAP
+946 GNTASHVP
-955 AIDMPVLRD
+955 AIDMPELRD
-964 WDDAERLQ
+964 WDDGERLQ
-972 GEKQTLGLYLTGH
+972 GEKETLGLYLTGH
-985 PIEAYQGL
+985 PIEGYRTLLSGL
-993 LQGLTSGSI
+993 INGTI
-1002 AQAKEKAD
+1002 AQAKERAD
-1010 PNARRRGG
+1010 PQARRRGG
-1018 EPKLIAGLV
+1018 EQLRIAGLV
-1027 VDVMQRAGRA
+1027 VDVIQRAGRA

-1065 EDRLLLAFGTLSFDS
+1065 EDRLLIAVGNLSFDS

-1090 ELLDLDEA
+1090 ELMDLDEA
-1098 LRRWGRGLRLTW
+1098 MSRFGRGLRLTW
-1110 TTSPVEQIDALEQ
+1110 KTSPQEQFDQLEA
-1123 CLAASRVEEGARIRV
+1123 CLAANRVEEGARIRV
-1138 QYINGRARAELSL
+1138 DYLNGRAQAELSFGP
-1151 ADDWQVA
+1151 DWQVA
-1158 VSHQLLRD
+1158 VSEQLVRQ
-1166 LTALCGENAVEVRY
+1166 LTELCGENGVQVRY
-1180 RQPTGA
+1180 RQALTPSAQGVGA
-1186 TG
+1186 DG

>member
-1 MGIPGRRL
+1 
-9 GAAGRRTMM
+9 MM
-18 AASFA
+18 AGSIA

-28 SVSDSPGFVHLSVHT
+28 PVSDSSGFVHLSVHT
-43 EYSLVDSVVRVKSLV
+43 EYSLVDSVVRVKPLV
-58 KAAAARG
+58 KAAAERG

-87 ESEGVKPILG
+87 ESVGVKPILG
-97 CDLVVHDPVSETDN
+97 CDLVVHDPVSDTDN

-118 SNDGYRNL
+118 NNQGYRNL
-126 MQLISRGYVDGQE
+126 MQLVSRGYVQGQD
-139 RGSPVIHPDWLAD
+139 RGSPVIRPEWLAD

-183 ATQLRDVFGE
+183 ARGLREVFGD
-193 RLFLEIERIGAPD
+193 RLFLELERIQAPD
-206 EYAINDNLID
+206 ETAINDNLVD

-221 DLGVVAGNA
+221 DLGIVAGNA
-230 VRFIDPE
+230 VRFHDA
-237 DHPIHEVR
+237 DDFHTHEVR
-245 LCIRQGRTIND
+245 LCIRQGRVIND
-256 PRRTKDVTPEQW
+256 PRRVKDVTGEQW

-273 DMRSLFSDLPEAC
+273 DMRDLFADLPEAC

-293 RRCNVTLSLGTSYL
+293 RRCNVTLSLGKSYL

-313 EEHTVESF
+313 EEHNVESF
-321 LRAEAEQGLEQR
+321 LRKEASDGLARR
-333 LQAIID
+333 LAAIEA
-339 DGGTPDRQVYD
+339 DGGQPDHAVYQA
-350 ERLEHELNVIIKMGF
+350 RLDHELDVIISMGF

-397 VAYVLEIT
+397 VAYVLDIT
-405 NVDPIPYD
+405 NVDPIPYN

-434 CMDGRDRVIEYVA
+434 CMEGRDRVIDYVA

-482 FVDGIAKLVP
+482 FVDGIAKLIP
-492 AAVDMTLSKALE
+492 AAVDMTLTKALD
-504 ESEELKARRE
+504 ESEELKKRRDDE
-514 EEEEVRY
+514 DEVRY
-521 LLDTALQLEGL
+521 LLDTALRLEGL

-553 TPLFTEPG
+553 TPLFMEPG

-599 VASMGTQIDLDT
+599 LATMDTPIDLDT

-708 MGVAR
+708 MAVAR

-728 AMGKKDMKKMGEH
+728 AMGKKDMKKMADH

-747 GAVEKGVDED
+747 GAVERGVDED

-811 TEKVVPLIGECRRL
+811 TEKVVPLIEECRRL
-825 GLEVFPPDVNDSAY
+825 ELEVVPPDVNASAY
-839 EFTASEDGAS
+839 EFTASADGES
-849 VRYGLGAV
+849 IRYGLGAV

-865 EGILEAREA
+865 EGILEARQV
-874 GGRFH
+874 GGRFS
-879 DLVDFCLRIDSKRA
+879 DLVDFCVRIDVKRA

-900 LIRAGALDSLGE
+900 LVRAGALDALGV
-912 NRPSLLAALPH
+912 NRPSLLAALPN

-932 AAMAAGQNDLFGGG
+932 TARAAGQNDLFGGG
-946 GPSELSSAP
+946 GNTASHVP
-955 AIDMPVLRD
+955 AIDMPELRD
-964 WDDAERLQ
+964 WDDGERLQ
-972 GEKQTLGLYLTGH
+972 GEKETLGLYLTGH
-985 PIEAYQGL
+985 PIEGYRTLLSGL
-993 LQGLTSGSI
+993 INGTI
-1002 AQAKEKAD
+1002 AQAKERAD
-1010 PNARRRGG
+1010 PQARRRGG
-1018 EPKLIAGLV
+1018 EQLRIAGLV
-1027 VDVMQRAGRA
+1027 VDVIQRAGRA

-1065 EDRLLLAFGTLSFDS
+1065 EDRLLIAVGNLSFDS

-1090 ELLDLDEA
+1090 ELMDLDEA
-1098 LRRWGRGLRLTW
+1098 MSRFGRGLRLTW
-1110 TTSPVEQIDALEQ
+1110 KTSPQEQFDQLEA
-1123 CLAASRVEEGARIRV
+1123 CLAANRVEEGARIRV
-1138 QYINGRARAELSL
+1138 DYLNGRAQAELSFGP
-1151 ADDWQVA
+1151 DWQVA
-1158 VSHQLLRD
+1158 VSEQLVRQ
-1166 LTALCGENAVEVRY
+1166 LTELCGENGVQVRY
-1180 RQPTGA
+1180 RQALTPSAQGVGA
-1186 TG
+1186 DG